1 MMRPLMLVSFALS
14 TLAMVAG
21 QATNESQLLETGA
34 AAKISKPAAES
45 KGISLITYNIRWRTG
60 DELKKIADWL
70 RGKQPSVIALQ
81 EVDRSKKR
89 TNKANNARAL
99 AEQLGMYYAWA
110 APPLPKKSKGAE
122 EETGSALLSPYQLTE
137 VTRLVL
143 PHEGPGGR
151 WRVALGATLKIEKTQ
166 VRVYSVHSETR
177 IPLAQ
182 KLDQFRAVLEDLKR
196 FPKSMPAVVMGDF
209 NSWEP
214 ATVKA
219 VRKLFTSEDFDT
231 PFNDD
236 DLTFK
241 RNAILFDLEL
251 KLDWIW
257 LRGLKA
263 TGSGI
268 DRSITVSDHYPLWT
282 IASVP

>member
-1 MMRPLMLVSFALS
+1 
-14 TLAMVAG
+14 MVAG

-34 AAKISKPAAES
+34 AAKISKPAAEA
-45 KGISLITYNIRWRTG
+45 KEISIITYNIRWRTG
-60 DELKKIADWL
+60 DELMKIADWL

-122 EETGSALLSPYQLTE
+122 EETGAALLSPYQLTE

-151 WRVALGATLKIEKTQ
+151 WRVGLGATVKIEKTQ

-214 ATVKA
+214 VTVKA
-219 VRKLFTSEDFDT
+219 VRKLFISEDFDT

-241 RNAILFDLEL
+241 RNAILFDLDL

-268 DRSITVSDHYPLWT
+268 DRAITVSDHYPLWT
-282 IASVP
+282 IASAP